1 MVYSF
6 LLNYYYQFFH
16 LADMIHNMICES
28 LETRM
33 NCENENTDTKCIN
46 RILMVK
52 NSLLELEKKIQLTL
66 FL

>member
-1 MVYSF
+1 
-6 LLNYYYQFFH
+6 
-16 LADMIHNMICES
+16 MIHNMICES
-28 LETRM
+28 LETHM

-66 FL
+66 SFKNLE